1 MSKQINV
8 TKSKLVWRRA
18 IQALIVKYLFVM
30 TVLVICVSEVSA
42 DGQGSEFLKRP
53 GAELPAL
60 PEFLQEQ
67 NSGDISIPEL
77 PQATRPEYANN
88 QQFMLKG
95 IVLQGNQAISDA
107 ELTASVANF
116 IGTKISLADLETI
129 RLALTQ
135 TYKDKGYTSSGVL
148 LKDQHIRDRMVQ
160 FEVIEGGLEK
170 INVSNA
176 GRLQD
181 SYIANRLL
189 INNQGP
195 LQVAELQ
202 KNFQLLLAD
211 PLIDRLNGVLK
222 PGATPG
228 ATVLD
233 LEVTR
238 NPQPY
243 GLYLNFDNYTPPSIG
258 AYTGRLGGFVRNLT
272 GFGDVAG
279 LEMAISEGLKSLD
292 FNYVIPINRYDTKF
306 LFDFQTSNAKIIESP
321 LDRLDIESDFYHF
334 EFGLSHPFYNSL
346 NRKLIMDA
354 RFAYRENSTSL
365 LGQPFPFSGG
375 ADQNGDSVVSVVRLS
390 QSFIDRGRN
399 HAVSMRSIFSIGIDA
414 FDSTV
419 ADNLPDSEFFSWIG
433 QANYAYRLNDTGLQM
448 VLRGSVQLAND
459 ALLPLERFALGGHAT
474 VRGYREN
481 YRVRDQ
487 GYFVSAELHYP
498 LIQPADFSGHS
509 LVIVPFADVG
519 AAWNH
524 NDSIKETLY
533 STGVGLEWDWN
544 MLSANLFW
552 AHAFKSPDSQNEY
565 DLQDDGVHLQLSAR
579 IF

>member
-524 NDSIKETLY
+524 NDTIKETLY
-533 STGVGLEWDWN
+533 SAGVGLEWDWN